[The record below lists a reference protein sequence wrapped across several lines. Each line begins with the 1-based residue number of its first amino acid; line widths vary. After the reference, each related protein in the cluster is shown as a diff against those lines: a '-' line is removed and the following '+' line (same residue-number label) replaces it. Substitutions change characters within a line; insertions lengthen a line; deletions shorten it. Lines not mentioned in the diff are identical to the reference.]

1 MRKKELS
8 PEQLAQRETIIQT
21 LADASWIGHPMNEF
35 FEQGLWVDYEAIMD
49 YTNTQARLSLLY
61 NAENNKLELL
71 VDETWRYIFVIEFE
85 AHLEQVLEILIAQQ
99 DRLTFKRLTEALQA
113 ILDVC
118 PTGLYIYDNDMR
130 PILID
135 ERVLAELR
143 EETEEY
149 LS

>member
-99 DRLTFKRLTEALQA
+99 DRLTFKRLTEAL
-113 ILDVC
+113 
-118 PTGLYIYDNDMR
+118 
-130 PILID
+130 
-135 ERVLAELR
+135 
-143 EETEEY
+143 
-149 LS
+149 